1 MPDGP
6 LKRKDAPPK
15 LLIAIWNSP
24 GYIMLER
31 DPFVIDEVINSEG
44 EAVSSD
50 EEESEEKKE

>member
-1 MPDGP
+1 
-6 LKRKDAPPK
+6 
-15 LLIAIWNSP
+15 
-24 GYIMLER
+24 MLER